1 MAMKRALFVSAA
13 AMVMV
18 CLTGVWAVRAQS
30 LADLAKKEEER
41 RKATPQP
48 AKVYTNK
55 DLAKAPPASP
65 SASGEKPA
73 DASKDADAEGKDAK
87 DAKGKGG
94 DDKAQVK
101 DQAYWSKRQKDLQ
114 TKLEQDQGYASAMQS
129 QINAL
134 TTEFTNMDDPVKRSQ
149 VEQARQKALSE
160 LNRLTKAIVDDQKA
174 LAAFQEEARAAGV
187 PPGWL
192 R

>member
-13 AMVMV
+13 AIVMV
-18 CLTGVWAVRAQS
+18 CLGGAWVVRAQS

-41 RKATPQP
+41 RKANPQP

-55 DLAKAPPASP
+55 DLQKAPPAS
-65 SASGEKPA
+65 AQAAGDKPA
-73 DASKDADAEGKDAK
+73 DASKDADADAK
-87 DAKGKGG
+87 DAKGGKGG
-94 DDKAQVK
+94 DEKSQVK

-174 LAAFQEEARAAGV
+174 LAAFQDEARAAGV